1 MHEETCRLSSD
12 IIGAENKKRSILCA
26 ASCFFCK
33 LQTLPH
39 HQLTHT
45 FIYCIFYLAFSFSFY
60 SLHSSPVGEPTLK
73 KKKKAQSL
81 FLSYLDLFTPLLAVR
96 VGAKGVQWLRNRRSN
111 FQKAK
116 KKNRAYETE
125 GYKWLVDLAGFARW
139 LLSITPPLAHSR
151 AWLWPSFSVC
161 PGLVFPPAPPWSA
174 DSGQRCSM
182 TEGS

>member
-1 MHEETCRLSSD
+1 MRKHAGWAPILLELKTKREASFVLLAVSSVSC
-12 IIGAENKKRSILCA
+12 KRCPITNS
-26 ASCFFCK
+26 
-33 LQTLPH
+33 
-39 HQLTHT
+39 HT
-45 FIYCIFYLAFSFSFY
+45 PLFIVFFYLAFSFSFC

-96 VGAKGVQWLRNRRSN
+96 AGAKGVQWLRNRRSN